1 MNVCL
6 GTFGRFICFP
16 AVPLCSVLVPPRKNS
31 EKVTA
36 YGTYPG
42 ATVIRSVEDWL
53 LGDTDGTVAVAS

>member
-1 MNVCL
+1 
-6 GTFGRFICFP
+6 
-16 AVPLCSVLVPPRKNS
+16 VPPRKNS